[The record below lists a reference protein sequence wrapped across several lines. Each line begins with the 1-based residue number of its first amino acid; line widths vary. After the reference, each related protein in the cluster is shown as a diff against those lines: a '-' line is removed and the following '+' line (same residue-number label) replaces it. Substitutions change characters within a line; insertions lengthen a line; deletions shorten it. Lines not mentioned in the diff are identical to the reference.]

1 MSEGIKTI
9 WIKFSLDLLGGKG
22 SRNRLRAE
30 MVAKFSFD
38 FYKHKT
44 SHEGWSEMCQV
55 FQSSLFTTCQLI
67 LQRRK
72 YKSVFK
78 SPMVLFF

>member
-1 MSEGIKTI
+1 M
-9 WIKFSLDLLGGKG
+9 
-22 SRNRLRAE
+22 LRAE
-30 MVAKFSFD
+30 MAAKFSFD

-55 FQSSLFTTCQLI
+55 LQSTLFTTCQLT

-72 YKSVFK
+72 YESVFK
-78 SPMVLFF
+78 LPMVLFF